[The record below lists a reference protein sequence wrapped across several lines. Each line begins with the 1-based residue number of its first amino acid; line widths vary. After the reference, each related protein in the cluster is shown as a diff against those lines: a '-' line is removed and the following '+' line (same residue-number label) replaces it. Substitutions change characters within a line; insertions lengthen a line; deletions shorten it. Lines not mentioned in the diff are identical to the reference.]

1 MIILITVSKGLS
13 GLPRHLR
20 LHTCPSPKSHSCLKP
35 TSLFQPKI
43 GFLPELNV
51 RFLPEAHC
59 LVLDQQQIPNKQPP
73 KLSTSL
79 SFSERQKGVDP
90 YGRES
95 RKELEVEG
103 GELYSD
109 YTVLE
114 NNLCSIKKKKGQG
127 KNRYLRTFRMRLKSV
142 AKYPPSASVLM

>member
-1 MIILITVSKGLS
+1 M
-13 GLPRHLR
+13 
-20 LHTCPSPKSHSCLKP
+20 
-35 TSLFQPKI
+35 
-43 GFLPELNV
+43 
-51 RFLPEAHC
+51 
-59 LVLDQQQIPNKQPP
+59 
-73 KLSTSL
+73 
-79 SFSERQKGVDP
+79 DP